1 MSLESIKDAIVN
13 FGADW
18 NAEETPLSQ
27 LKPAERKKM
36 MGLNI
41 DDAELAT
48 FASQISA
55 ANFAHFGVS
64 FGAPASINW
73 RNKDGV
79 DWTTNVKNQG
89 TCNACVAFSVCAM
102 METRAR
108 ILRNDANLSV
118 NLSENQLFFCG
129 CGKCRNSGWTFAPAL
144 NFARDTGVAAET
156 SSTYTVEDK
165 TCPSA
170 PAVMKVTS
178 WRQISSIA
186 ERKNAIANNGPII
199 GGMKIFADFFNYK
212 GGVYRH
218 VSGSHTGN
226 HAITIIGYDNSGWI
240 CKNSWN
246 TTWGEQGFFR
256 VAYGDEC
263 GLDTMFPSFEA
274 NVAFVNETGGG
285 GGGVDQSDCA
295 SFAPALQS
303 VLDSTQF
310 NPALHAALRFHIC
323 GRGTPPVMSATH
335 STVVDHVRTILAHC
349 PGYRSAICDILG

>member
-1 MSLESIKDAIVN
+1 MSLESIKDAIVS

-18 NAEETPLSQ
+18 NAEDTPLSQ

-41 DDAELAT
+41 DDADLAT

-64 FGAPASINW
+64 FGAPASVDW
-73 RNKDGV
+73 RKVNGV
-79 DWTTNVKNQG
+79 DWITNVKNQG
-89 TCNACVAFSVCAM
+89 QCNACVAFSVCAM

-108 ILRNDANLSV
+108 ILQNDANLSV
-118 NLSENQLFFCG
+118 NLSENHLFFCG
-129 CGKCRNSGWTFAPAL
+129 CGKCRSSGWTFAPAL

-156 SSTYTVEDK
+156 SSPFTVADK
-165 TCPSA
+165 SCPSA
-170 PAVMKVTS
+170 PPVLKVTS

-199 GGMKIFADFFNYK
+199 GGMKIFSDFFNYK

-218 VSGSHTGN
+218 VSGSHDGN

-256 VAYGDEC
+256 VAYGDAC

-274 NVAFVNETGGG
+274 NVTFVN
-285 GGGVDQSDCA
+285 VPPPPPPPPDCA

-323 GRGTPPVMSATH
+323 GRGTASAMSAAH
-335 STVVDHVRTILAHC
+335 AVIIDHVRTILAHC